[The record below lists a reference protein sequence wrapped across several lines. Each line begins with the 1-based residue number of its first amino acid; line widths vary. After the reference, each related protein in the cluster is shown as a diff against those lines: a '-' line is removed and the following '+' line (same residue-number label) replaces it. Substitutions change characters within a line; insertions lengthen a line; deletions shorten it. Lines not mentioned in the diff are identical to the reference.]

1 MGTMLGHKEKQ
12 SRAVALQGLQVTW
25 VGKKTHILATET

>member
-12 SRAVALQGLQVTW
+12 SRVVALQGLQVTW
-25 VGKKTHILATET
+25 EGKKNTYPSN